1 MEEQKITVMATVNA
15 PVDKVW
21 GYYNDPEHVM
31 KWNHASDDWHS
42 PRAENDLRVGGRF
55 NYRMESKDGK
65 EGFDFGGTYTEVVPN
80 SVVAYKM
87 DDGREARVTFAL
99 SGENTTV
106 TVTFDPEN
114 QNTLELQQQGWQ
126 AILDNFKSYSET
138 IED

>member
-1 MEEQKITVMATVNA
+1 MEEHKITVMATVNA

>member
-21 GYYNDPEHVM
+21 EYYNDPEHVM

-42 PRAENDLRVGGRF
+42 PRAENDLRIGGRF

-65 EGFDFGGTYTEVVPN
+65 EGFDFGGTYTEVAPN

-87 DDGREARVTFAL
+87 DDGREARVVFEQA
-99 SGENTTV
+99 GEGTKV

-138 IED
+138 LED